1 MRRAVALPVALATA
15 VVGLG
20 LVAPASA
27 PASCVGPKIKVTGV
41 PATTSSPDPSTGV
54 SVTMVTLSRGDAVT
68 VTGHWFFRGCHDT
81 SAHTGCSSP
90 PKPPSEKPKK
100 DVRLVLRQGARAW
113 VLGTAD
119 AGPPRR
125 QYPVRWQVVVPH
137 DVRPGAAV
145 LSAGP
150 TTNVQVVIA
159 AR

>member
-1 MRRAVALPVALATA
+1 MRRAVALRVALATA

-27 PASCVGPKIKVTGV
+27 PASWVGPKMAVTGV
-41 PATTSSPDPSTGV
+41 PATSSPNPSSGV
-54 SVTMVTLSRGDAVT
+54 SVTTVTLTRGDAVT
-68 VTGHWFFRGCHDT
+68 VTGLWFFRGCHDT
-81 SAHTGCSSP
+81 SAHAGCSSP
-90 PKPPSEKPKK
+90 PEPPSEKPRW
-100 DVRLVLRQGARAW
+100 DVRLVLTQGGRSW

-125 QYPVRWQVVVPH
+125 QYPVRWQVVVPP

-150 TTNVQVVIA
+150 TTRVQVVIA
-159 AR
+159 VR